1 MKKNFIGTIIWRV
14 LRANYTLSTLERQV
28 MPQKRGWVDKVPRTG
43 IKLRGFK
50 STLEGLAL
58 KACCSLSS
66 SVHTELTAFPGS
78 LAVQEPCLCQVSP
91 ELLWRTTL
99 AIMEMTC

>member
-1 MKKNFIGTIIWRV
+1 
-14 LRANYTLSTLERQV
+14 

-78 LAVQEPCLCQVSP
+78 LAVQEPHLCQVSP
-91 ELLWRTTL
+91 ELLWRTTS